1 MVKKDIY
8 LKLEKQK
15 KKLNDM
21 IDKGEKTQKILKQ
34 SQKLDELIH
43 KVMLEGHKY
52 PYFFI
57 AYKNIKKY
65 CKILSYMLQLYY
77 N

>member
-34 SQKLDELIH
+34 SQKVDKL
-43 KVMLEGHKY
+43 V
-52 PYFFI
+52 
-57 AYKNIKKY
+57 N
-65 CKILSYMLQLYY
+65 KIMFRGL
-77 N
+77 